1 MAAGDGTS
9 VGQIFGRLGFRF
21 DSSGSREFDQ
31 ARQKHEQQTREPI
44 KQELGFEV
52 DNRALADYHRELDK
66 VRARTTK
73 RDEFKAKLGGDFDP
87 RAFRAYE
94 SEMRKAERDAQRM
107 EAQQLKLAASTDKST
122 RGFDKGSASV
132 ETFARTMRGL
142 FDQAGKIT
150 AVGVALQGVSAA
162 GAALGGLAAGLAPLA
177 GGLAAYPALASA
189 AAQGIGVFKLAT
201 ANVFEAVGGLNERLD
216 ENSKKF
222 KELDSQAQSLAR
234 ELDQLKQP
242 IRDLSDE
249 AQKGLFPGLE
259 EGIKDA
265 AKNLPVF
272 RGIVRETADALG
284 DLARQAGETLGSSAW
299 GRDFETQGDRNT
311 VTIRRAGE
319 TALNLADALRHVT
332 LAAGPLVDWLTR
344 SAVQF
349 SDLIDKQARAGRES
363 GTLARFF
370 EQTRVQ
376 MSRVARI
383 AADVATALVNIGK
396 QAYPLGNDLLRVIT
410 LNAEK
415 FKDWTESAKGE
426 NAIRDFFDRARPAID
441 EVGRLL
447 VTVTRMFFRLGNG
460 EQVAPLLHTI
470 RTELLP
476 ALEKVVDS
484 TTKSFG
490 PAFID
495 AVTQALLLFSHIAGS
510 SGPLVQFTKLLAA
523 ILTGLNDLIDRVPA
537 LGTAL
542 SAVIALGG
550 IAKALQIAAALTGVN
565 KLISLLRVAKVE
577 AATTTAVAGAGGAA
591 GAAGATP
598 LLARALQNPVGRA
611 GAVGVGIAAASQIPL
626 EGRTDGFGLPTSGG
640 GRSVAGAVGL
650 GGVRDAIRRSD
661 LLSDARGQLEQ
672 FGDMAEKTFAKVRKA
687 GDRVGLLRLAAD
699 ARNLAE
705 RFPDAA
711 AKLEQFANAVDKAAR
726 PLTALRRLFG
736 RERISADDLLDPNAA
751 EQLASNFTRIRRDGV
766 RNISDLRENMAFN
779 VKQITKAFAE
789 GTPAWSE
796 AMSKNISVGIR
807 AVRRGMRD
815 GSISAEDGTKQ
826 IARFVKKNMEL
837 AAGDLDHLSDRG
849 RARLATN
856 FHDAADAVKAQMER
870 AGRVTKTGMREV
882 RDLLAQELQVY
893 GFSLREARNELKPG
907 TRFDGGPDE
916 ASRVVKASGG
926 WIRRAMGGWIGGRG
940 RVSGDVVPIEPGVL
954 AAYGEYD
961 ANGPG
966 GRRAILS
973 RHQTPVAEMAL
984 AAGGYPSL
992 DALPRG
998 NQLGIIERALAPL
1011 GGLDRL
1017 FASVTTPHYLARGGY
1032 AGVSGDTDF
1041 SPVLGRA
1048 LSALARAAGTPIFV
1062 QSGRRTVAEQL
1073 ALGPSTPGHPVAGP
1087 NGPHVRGI
1095 AADITPGYSV
1105 FGALARRFGLGFT
1118 VMPQEP
1124 WHIQLLNS
1132 VGGLGS
1138 VALASVPRVVV
1149 RGGGHVGR
1157 VVQGALD
1164 MARSGANR
1172 LLTNAGSIAPLGE
1185 SSPVSA
1191 GGFSK
1196 ARLAGL
1202 WIRAGGPSP
1211 IANLMAAIARAE
1223 SGGNPNAYNPSGA
1236 TGLWQI
1242 LGAILPGNLRDP
1254 MVNARNAVAKYRT
1267 QGLGAWETYTN
1278 GAYRSFLTRGGRA
1291 LKFNGG
1297 GYVPQKGLGYVPATQ
1312 QSIKGYI
1319 PGGKGLLKGPAAT
1332 GLRPSR
1338 DGVDDYDRIAKTIAR
1353 EEKAYDLQE
1362 RRYNQTDET
1371 LVNDDGSL
1379 NAGGI
1384 AQRVNELQGLVVIR
1398 QRIVAYYQ
1406 RMETIAR
1413 RAVDVYELQ
1422 IGRLRKSL
1430 RHAKGKDRTG
1440 ITAQIKKY
1448 AGLLNGDD
1456 GWRARLE
1463 ALGFDVQGGQLDVSA
1478 LTGEIA
1484 DVQGTRPN
1492 IADVSTTTDPG
1503 TADAGLTADQQAQ
1516 LAQVERLQQ
1525 IVSAGD
1531 FLNAS
1536 MLRTLAPFDTNAV
1549 GRQVAASGGSAS
1561 ASGILGGQSVD
1572 LGNGVTAPAGTPV
1585 QVTQITINTL
1595 SPSDPQ
1601 TLAAVAKAANAGNTY
1616 LGYVPASNVP
1626 LGV

>member
-1 MAAGDGTS
+1 MAGETGTGVS
-9 VGQIFGRLGFRF
+9 VGSIFGRIGFRL
-21 DSSGSREFDQ
+21 DSSGSQAFDREKQ
-31 ARQKHEQQTREPI
+31 RLERETQKPV

-73 RDEFKAKLGGDFDP
+73 RDEFRAKLGGDFDS
-87 RAFRAYE
+87 RAFRQYE
-94 SEMRKAERDAQRM
+94 QALNKAERDAQRM

-272 RGIVRETADALG
+272 RGIVRGTADALG

-349 SDLIDKQARAGRES
+349 SDLIDKQAKAGRES

-376 MSRVARI
+376 MDRVARI
-383 AADVATALVNIGK
+383 AADVATALFNIGK

-447 VTVTRMFFRLGNG
+447 VTVTRTFFRLGNG
-460 EQVAPLLHTI
+460 EQVAPLLRTI
-470 RTELLP
+470 RTDLLP

-495 AVTQALLLFSHIAGS
+495 AVTQAALLFSHIAGS
-510 SGPLVQFTKLLAA
+510 SGPLVQFTRLLAA
-523 ILTGLNDLIDRVPA
+523 ILRGLNDLIDRVPA

-598 LLARALQNPVGRA
+598 LLARVLQNPVGRA

-815 GSISAEDGTKQ
+815 GAISAEDGTKQ
-826 IARFVKKNMEL
+826 IARFVKKNMEI

-882 RDLLAQELQVY
+882 RNLLAQELQVY

-907 TRFDGGPDE
+907 TRFDAGPE
-916 ASRVVKASGG
+916 EGSRVVKASGG

-1017 FASVTTPHYLARGGY
+1017 FASVTTPHYLARGGI
-1032 AGVSGDTDF
+1032 V
-1041 SPVLGRA
+1041 PVPGFPGE
-1048 LSALARAAGTPIFV
+1048 RAASSILD
-1062 QSGRRTVAEQL
+1062 E
-1073 ALGPSTPGHPVAGP
+1073 
-1087 NGPHVRGI
+1087 I
-1095 AADITPGYSV
+1095 AMV
-1105 FGALARRFGLGFT
+1105 VRRFGLRLTDAFGSGHKSPGHTVTGTAADFAGPDRAMDAAVRALTAAGYLVGYDGRFGSARWPGHGPSTSPGPTLTFT
-1118 VMPQEP
+1118 SSSAGAAAP
-1124 WHIQLLNS
+1124 S
-1132 VGGLGS
+1132 S
-1138 VALASVPRVVV
+1138 FPRSRCPGV
-1149 RGGGHVGR
+1149 RGGGDVGR
-1157 VVQGALD
+1157 VVQGALRLATSGAQNLLERSAAASLTSRPGAAAQAD
-1164 MARSGANR
+1164 RPRRSGG
-1172 LLTNAGSIAPLGE
+1172 GSRRACGSRGL
-1185 SSPVSA
+1185 SA
-1191 GGFSK
+1191 
-1196 ARLAGL
+1196 
-1202 WIRAGGPSP
+1202 
-1211 IANLMAAIARAE
+1211 
-1223 SGGNPNAYNPSGA
+1223 SGGNVRHCGGA
-1236 TGLWQI
+1236 RDAGVRRQPARRQQ
-1242 LGAILPGNLRDP
+1242 LGRQRETRRPVPRPAADDRVDVPALHGPRARRHLEPDRQHRRGCPLHDGPLRAPRRSRPRRLLAGRRHPPIRAWRIRPAEGPRLRPRHANVD
-1254 MVNARNAVAKYRT
+1254 
-1267 QGLGAWETYTN
+1267 QGLHPRRQGTPQGPCGDGAPAVTRWCRRLRPDREDDRARGEGVRPPGAPVQPDRRDARQRRRQPQRGRDRAARQRAPGARHDPAADRRVLPADGDDRAPRRRRVRAPDRPTAEELAAREGQGPHRHN
-1278 GAYRSFLTRGGRA
+1278 GADQEVRG
-1291 LKFNGG
+1291 
-1297 GYVPQKGLGYVPATQ
+1297 PP
-1312 QSIKGYI
+1312 
-1319 PGGKGLLKGPAAT
+1319 
-1332 GLRPSR
+1332 
-1338 DGVDDYDRIAKTIAR
+1338 
-1353 EEKAYDLQE
+1353 E
-1362 RRYNQTDET
+1362 R
-1371 LVNDDGSL
+1371 G
-1379 NAGGI
+1379 
-1384 AQRVNELQGLVVIR
+1384 
-1398 QRIVAYYQ
+1398 
-1406 RMETIAR
+1406 
-1413 RAVDVYELQ
+1413 
-1422 IGRLRKSL
+1422 
-1430 RHAKGKDRTG
+1430 
-1440 ITAQIKKY
+1440 
-1448 AGLLNGDD
+1448 
-1456 GWRARLE
+1456 
-1463 ALGFDVQGGQLDVSA
+1463 
-1478 LTGEIA
+1478 
-1484 DVQGTRPN
+1484 
-1492 IADVSTTTDPG
+1492 
-1503 TADAGLTADQQAQ
+1503 
-1516 LAQVERLQQ
+1516 
-1525 IVSAGD
+1525 
-1531 FLNAS
+1531 
-1536 MLRTLAPFDTNAV
+1536 
-1549 GRQVAASGGSAS
+1549 
-1561 ASGILGGQSVD
+1561 
-1572 LGNGVTAPAGTPV
+1572 
-1585 QVTQITINTL
+1585 
-1595 SPSDPQ
+1595 
-1601 TLAAVAKAANAGNTY
+1601 
-1616 LGYVPASNVP
+1616 
-1626 LGV
+1626 

>member
-73 RDEFKAKLGGDFDP
+73 RDEFRAKLGGDFDS
-87 RAFRAYE
+87 RAFRQYE
-94 SEMRKAERDAQRM
+94 QALNKAERDAQRM

-349 SDLIDKQARAGRES
+349 SDLIDKQAKAGRES

-376 MSRVARI
+376 MDRVARI
-383 AADVATALVNIGK
+383 AADVATALFNIGK

-460 EQVAPLLHTI
+460 DQVAPLLRTI

-476 ALEKVVDS
+476 ALERVVDS

-490 PAFID
+490 PAFIN
-495 AVTQALLLFSHIAGS
+495 AVTQALLLFSKIAGS
-510 SGPLVQFTKLLAA
+510 SGPLVQFTKILGA
-523 ILTGLNDLIDRVPA
+523 ILGGLNTLIDRVPA

-542 SAVIALGG
+542 SAVIAVGG
-550 IAKALQIAAALTGVN
+550 IAKALQLAGALTGVN
-565 KLISLLRVAKVE
+565 RLIGLLRLAKVE
-577 AATTTAVAGAGGAA
+577 AATTAAVAGGGAA
-591 GAAGATP
+591 GAGAGAAGARGAASRVAQRASSALPIVGAVAIGVLGFNEERESRRQAQNTEA
-598 LLARALQNPVGRA
+598 LARANRALKESLPDARQFREIGLALDYLNRRYNISSDQLDDVDRGMKALGLTIGSSPQQIKKATDAFGALQDRFRTTQRLLKLGIPFPVDA
-611 GAVGVGIAAASQIPL
+611 PL
-626 EGRTDGFGLPTSGG
+626 EGAK
-640 GRSVAGAVGL
+640 SVATAIERMKDGATDSIRNLRTNVRLNMKLIRSTL
-650 GGVRDAIRRSD
+650 GDES
-661 LLSDARGQLEQ
+661 
-672 FGDMAEKTFAKVRKA
+672 AEGRQA
-687 GDRVGLLRLAAD
+687 LAA
-699 ARNLAE
+699 N
-705 RFPDAA
+705 FAA
-711 AKLEQFANAVDKAAR
+711 AV
-726 PLTALRRLFG
+726 
-736 RERISADDLLDPNAA
+736 
-751 EQLASNFTRIRRDGV
+751 
-766 RNISDLRENMAFN
+766 
-779 VKQITKAFAE
+779 
-789 GTPAWSE
+789 
-796 AMSKNISVGIR
+796 VGIR
-807 AVRRGMRD
+807 KSMRAGTIATKD
-815 GSISAEDGTKQ
+815 G
-826 IARFVKKNMEL
+826 L
-837 AAGDLDHLSDRG
+837 AAIRGYLS
-849 RARLATN
+849 
-856 FHDAADAVKAQMER
+856 
-870 AGRVTKTGMREV
+870 
-882 RDLLAQELQVY
+882 QELQLY
-893 GFSLREARNELKPG
+893 GFSIREARNEIKPG
-907 TRFDGGPDE
+907 TRFDAGPE
-916 ASRVVKASGG
+916 EGSRVVKASGG

-1384 AQRVNELQGLVVIR
+1384 AQRVNELQGLVTIR

-1492 IADVSTTTDPG
+1492 ITDVSTTTDPG

>member
-1 MAAGDGTS
+1 
-9 VGQIFGRLGFRF
+9 
-21 DSSGSREFDQ
+21 
-31 ARQKHEQQTREPI
+31 
-44 KQELGFEV
+44 
-52 DNRALADYHRELDK
+52 
-66 VRARTTK
+66 
-73 RDEFKAKLGGDFDP
+73 
-87 RAFRAYE
+87 
-94 SEMRKAERDAQRM
+94 
-107 EAQQLKLAASTDKST
+107 
-122 RGFDKGSASV
+122 
-132 ETFARTMRGL
+132 
-142 FDQAGKIT
+142 
-150 AVGVALQGVSAA
+150 
-162 GAALGGLAAGLAPLA
+162 
-177 GGLAAYPALASA
+177 
-189 AAQGIGVFKLAT
+189 
-201 ANVFEAVGGLNERLD
+201 
-216 ENSKKF
+216 
-222 KELDSQAQSLAR
+222 
-234 ELDQLKQP
+234 
-242 IRDLSDE
+242 
-249 AQKGLFPGLE
+249 
-259 EGIKDA
+259 
-265 AKNLPVF
+265 
-272 RGIVRETADALG
+272 
-284 DLARQAGETLGSSAW
+284 
-299 GRDFETQGDRNT
+299 
-311 VTIRRAGE
+311 
-319 TALNLADALRHVT
+319 
-332 LAAGPLVDWLTR
+332 
-344 SAVQF
+344 
-349 SDLIDKQARAGRES
+349 
-363 GTLARFF
+363 
-370 EQTRVQ
+370 
-376 MSRVARI
+376 
-383 AADVATALVNIGK
+383 
-396 QAYPLGNDLLRVIT
+396 
-410 LNAEK
+410 
-415 FKDWTESAKGE
+415 
-426 NAIRDFFDRARPAID
+426 
-441 EVGRLL
+441 
-447 VTVTRMFFRLGNG
+447 
-460 EQVAPLLHTI
+460 
-470 RTELLP
+470 
-476 ALEKVVDS
+476 
-484 TTKSFG
+484 
-490 PAFID
+490 
-495 AVTQALLLFSHIAGS
+495 
-510 SGPLVQFTKLLAA
+510 VQFTKLLGA
-523 ILTGLNDLIDRVPA
+523 ILGGLNTLIDRVPA

>member
-349 SDLIDKQARAGRES
+349 SDLIDKQAKAGRES

-447 VTVTRMFFRLGNG
+447 VTVTRTFFRLGNG
-460 EQVAPLLHTI
+460 EQVAPLLRTI

-598 LLARALQNPVGRA
+598 LLARVLQNPVGRA

-766 RNISDLRENMAFN
+766 RSIRDLRENMAFN

-815 GSISAEDGTKQ
+815 GAISAEDGTKQ
-826 IARFVKKNMEL
+826 IARFVKKNMEI

-882 RDLLAQELQVY
+882 RNLLAQELQVY

-907 TRFDGGPDE
+907 TRFDAGPE
-916 ASRVVKASGG
+916 EGSRVVKASGG

-1017 FASVTTPHYLARGGY
+1017 FASVTTPHYLARGGI
-1032 AGVSGDTDF
+1032 V
-1041 SPVLGRA
+1041 PVPGFPGE
-1048 LSALARAAGTPIFV
+1048 RAASSILD
-1062 QSGRRTVAEQL
+1062 E
-1073 ALGPSTPGHPVAGP
+1073 
-1087 NGPHVRGI
+1087 I
-1095 AADITPGYSV
+1095 AMV
-1105 FGALARRFGLGFT
+1105 VRRFGLRLTDAFGSGHKSPGHT
-1118 VMPQEP
+1118 VTGTAADFAGPDRAMDAAVRA
-1124 WHIQLLNS
+1124 LTAAGYL
-1132 VGGLGS
+1132 VGYDGRFGSQRWPGHGPRS
-1138 VALASVPRVVV
+1138 VA
-1149 RGGGHVGR
+1149 
-1157 VVQGALD
+1157 
-1164 MARSGANR
+1164 
-1172 LLTNAGSIAPLGE
+1172 
-1185 SSPVSA
+1185 
-1191 GGFSK
+1191 
-1196 ARLAGL
+1196 
-1202 WIRAGGPSP
+1202 
-1211 IANLMAAIARAE
+1211 
-1223 SGGNPNAYNPSGA
+1223 GGNAH
-1236 TGLWQI
+1236 L
-1242 LGAILPGNLRDP
+1242 
-1254 MVNARNAVAKYRT
+1254 
-1267 QGLGAWETYTN
+1267 
-1278 GAYRSFLTRGGRA
+1278 
-1291 LKFNGG
+1291 
-1297 GYVPQKGLGYVPATQ
+1297 
-1312 QSIKGYI
+1312 
-1319 PGGKGLLKGPAAT
+1319 
-1332 GLRPSR
+1332 
-1338 DGVDDYDRIAKTIAR
+1338 
-1353 EEKAYDLQE
+1353 
-1362 RRYNQTDET
+1362 
-1371 LVNDDGSL
+1371 
-1379 NAGGI
+1379 
-1384 AQRVNELQGLVVIR
+1384 
-1398 QRIVAYYQ
+1398 
-1406 RMETIAR
+1406 
-1413 RAVDVYELQ
+1413 
-1422 IGRLRKSL
+1422 
-1430 RHAKGKDRTG
+1430 H
-1440 ITAQIKKY
+1440 
-1448 AGLLNGDD
+1448 
-1456 GWRARLE
+1456 
-1463 ALGFDVQGGQLDVSA
+1463 
-1478 LTGEIA
+1478 
-1484 DVQGTRPN
+1484 
-1492 IADVSTTTDPG
+1492 
-1503 TADAGLTADQQAQ
+1503 
-1516 LAQVERLQQ
+1516 VE
-1525 IVSAGD
+1525 
-1531 FLNAS
+1531 F
-1536 MLRTLAPFDTNAV
+1536 
-1549 GRQVAASGGSAS
+1549 ASGGSGLAVPE
-1561 ASGILGGQSVD
+1561 IPLPRVLGGGAVGRAAQGALRTRAGRCPATARALLRISACCPGWWRRLKRRERCAGARVD
-1572 LGNGVTAPAGTPV
+1572 RCGPTSRGPLAIGRERQDDPRPSPPRIRARPARRQQLGRQRQARRPVPRVPADGHVDVPALHGPRARRHLEPDRQHRRGCPLHDGPLRAPRRSRPRRLLAGRRHPPIRAWRIRPAEGPRLRPRHANVDQGLHPRRQGTPQGPCGDGAPAVTRWCRRLRPDREDDRARGEGVRPPGAPV
-1585 QVTQITINTL
+1585 QPDRRDARQRRRQ
-1595 SPSDPQ
+1595 PQRGRDRAARQRAPGARHDPAADRRVLPADGDDRAPRRRRVRAPDRP
-1601 TLAAVAKAANAGNTY
+1601 TAEELAAREGQGPHRHNGADQEVRGPPER
-1616 LGYVPASNVP
+1616 G
-1626 LGV
+1626 